1 MKSHQMITNN
11 VMSQNKSS
19 WAGKFGHGLQ
29 IPGMGQDAGLPHPE
43 LVHIGLHD
51 IPNSLISPGTT
62 TSKYGKLI

>member
-19 WAGKFGHGLQ
+19 WTGKLDHGLQ
-29 IPGMGQDAGLPHPE
+29 IPGKGQDAGLPHPE